1 MKEHPAPWKFAWP
14 RATAKVFDADGR
26 TVVVVSSGTIQGAYD
41 TDDIFAT
48 GEAIAALPELLEACR
63 EAEVALRDLANFY
76 VNAPDHNPSFAAG
89 VELTRRTVRA
99 AIAKAEEK
107 S

>member
-26 TVVVVSSGTIQGAYD
+26 MVVVVSSGTIQGAYD

-48 GEAIAALPELLEACR
+48 GEAIAALPELLEACKAVL
-63 EAEVALRDLANFY
+63 EDKGA
-76 VNAPDHNPSFAAG
+76 NPSFG
-89 VELTRRTVRA
+89 VLDKIQA
-99 AIAKAEEK
+99 AIVKAEGE